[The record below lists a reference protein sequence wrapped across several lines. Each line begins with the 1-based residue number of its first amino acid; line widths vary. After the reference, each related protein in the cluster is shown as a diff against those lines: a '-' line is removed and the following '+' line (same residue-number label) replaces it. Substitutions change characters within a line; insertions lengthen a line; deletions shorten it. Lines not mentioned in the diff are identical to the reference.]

1 MIKRMS
7 RKITLDQQPQQLIK
21 IRQYSYSPM
30 DKIGKGF
37 SSIVYRGLNTFNGE
51 EVAIKIVDL
60 NRLDMD
66 LKKQLIQ
73 TEIRLST
80 ILDHCHIVKTKET
93 FQIESFV

>member
-1 MIKRMS
+1 MS
-7 RKITLDQQPQQLIK
+7 RKITLDQQPTQQTIK
-21 IRQYSYSPM
+21 IRQYSYSPN
-30 DKIGKGF
+30 DKLGKGF
-37 SSIVYRGLNTFNGE
+37 SSIVYKGLNTFNGE

-73 TEIRLST
+73 TEIRLSAH
-80 ILDHCHIVKTKET
+80 LDHPHIVRTKET